1 MKASP
6 MTIQADSSIYEA
18 LSIDPAAADQLFFEA
33 RSANSFSEEPVSDE
47 TLDAIYDAMKMGP
60 TLMNNQ
66 PLRITWVKSDEA
78 RKAIA
83 GTMSGPNAQKAL
95 SAPALAVLSFD
106 TEWHEEF
113 PNFFP
118 HAPERKAMFENSDV
132 RTAVGNNNAWLQAGY
147 FIMAVRAVG
156 LAAGPMG
163 GFDKAAVDQIINA
176 DNNHKSFL
184 VVNVGKPGENPWF
197 DRLPRHASELAT
209 RSI

>member
-1 MKASP
+1 
-6 MTIQADSSIYEA
+6 
-18 LSIDPAAADQLFFEA
+18 
-33 RSANSFSEEPVSDE
+33 
-47 TLDAIYDAMKMGP
+47 
-60 TLMNNQ
+60 
-66 PLRITWVKSDEA
+66 
-78 RKAIA
+78 
-83 GTMSGPNAQKAL
+83 
-95 SAPALAVLSFD
+95 
-106 TEWHEEF
+106 
-113 PNFFP
+113 
-118 HAPERKAMFENSDV
+118 MFENSDV